1 MVRSRFGLFYQ
12 NLVIEMKSNYS
23 HSNILPP
30 QFYRPVMAL
39 EKIRYYFT
47 RDSCRV
53 LFKSIIFIL
62 SWFCFLLRSSVK
74 GLRSASLSAS
84 PLIFVSNF
92 GNLLFYNFT
101 IVSSVWSLISV
112 QYSLTQRSITLNS
125 ITGLETATA
134 AGPLLPLVSLTG
146 LEPTEKF
153 VLWTLIW
160 FEIFLDS
167 INSLNCFISFR
178 TLSICLIFPM
188 TQFRMSLAVVHT
200 SLHGVT

>member
-1 MVRSRFGLFYQ
+1 
-12 NLVIEMKSNYS
+12 
-23 HSNILPP
+23 
-30 QFYRPVMAL
+30 MAL

-112 QYSLTQRSITLNS
+112 QYGLTQNSITLNS
-125 ITGLETATA
+125 ITGLDCYCRRSATA
-134 AGPLLPLVSLTG
+134 AGQSSSLET
-146 LEPTEKF
+146 TEKF

>member
-1 MVRSRFGLFYQ
+1 
-12 NLVIEMKSNYS
+12 
-23 HSNILPP
+23 
-30 QFYRPVMAL
+30 MAL

-112 QYSLTQRSITLNS
+112 QYSLTQNSITLNS

-134 AGPLLPLVSLTG
+134 AGQSSSLET
-146 LEPTEKF
+146 TEKF